1 MAATQLGNFGILIP
15 FILLAAQLFGQ
26 GYDII
31 TDTSVAAEIMKF
43 DIVNE
48 EKFGFKIPGCA
59 QISKV
64 NQTQECQ
71 MKFKSHESYIQSR
84 LKNLGLSF
92 YLASTLAKIMEPK
105 IEVGIRSKNDSSV
118 TSTKTTETSLIEY
131 RMAKISIGSFECDGI
146 KFTDDFSSAVEKLPD
161 RYINDDDPLENSNKA
176 KFEQFFK
183 HFGQHVVAS
192 AFVGGSVEVTV
203 RSGSSETS
211 EENEKSRGASAGINI
226 PGVGGF
232 EAGGKSQP
240 SSNSAKNATTH
251 VEKTVWHGGRSDLH
265 SKSTLMSE
273 EKLQM
278 WKASLARDPIL
289 LTTEMRLMPIS
300 KAVAIIDE
308 EKGDACYEA
317 LCDLFGIKDSGDVSD
332 REERA
337 SQAENEKQEESRR
350 DSNTR
355 AGSVKAPELWFS
367 LLDPFFTIFDQ
378 SLEAVFKLFG
388 IEWMITPDWPD
399 CIDVVE
405 LEVMNFDFISPTE
418 Q

>member
-1 MAATQLGNFGILIP
+1 M
-15 FILLAAQLFGQ
+15 FGQ

-43 DIVNE
+43 DTVNE
-48 EKFGFKIPGCA
+48 EKFGFKIPDCA

-84 LKNLGLSF
+84 LTNLGLSF
-92 YLASTLAKIMEPK
+92 YLASTLAKIIEPK

-131 RMAKISIGSFECDGI
+131 RMAKISIGSFQCDDI
-146 KFTDDFSSAVEKLPD
+146 KFTDDFSSAVEKLPN
-161 RYINDDDPLENSNKA
+161 RYINDDDPQNSNKA
-176 KFEQFFK
+176 KFGHFFK
-183 HFGQHVVAS
+183 HFGQHVVTS
-192 AFVGGSVEVTV
+192 AFVGGSVEVTF

-226 PGVGGF
+226 PVVGGF
-232 EAGGKSQP
+232 EAGGKSQT

-251 VEKTVWHGGRSDLH
+251 IVKTVWHGGRSDLH

-278 WKASLARDPIL
+278 WKASLAKDPIL

-300 KAVAIIDE
+300 KVVAIIDQ

-317 LCDLFGIKDSGDVSD
+317 LCDLFGIKDSGDVFD
-332 REERA
+332 QEQERA
-337 SQAENEKQEESRR
+337 SQAENEKDEESRR

-355 AGSVKAPELWFS
+355 AGSVKAPDLSFLFPVS
-367 LLDPFFTIFDQ
+367 LLFVGPFTK
-378 SLEAVFKLFG
+378 AVLKLLRF
-388 IEWMITPDWPD
+388 
-399 CIDVVE
+399 
-405 LEVMNFDFISPTE
+405 
-418 Q
+418 

>member
-1 MAATQLGNFGILIP
+1 M
-15 FILLAAQLFGQ
+15 FGQ

-43 DIVNE
+43 DTVNE

-92 YLASTLAKIMEPK
+92 YLASTLAKIIEPK
-105 IEVGIRSKNDSSV
+105 IEVGTRSKNNSSV
-118 TSTKTTETSLIEY
+118 TSTDTTKTSLIEY
-131 RMAKISIGSFECDGI
+131 RMVKISIGSFECDGI

-161 RYINDDDPLENSNKA
+161 RYINDDDPQENSNKA
-176 KFEQFFK
+176 KFEHFFK
-183 HFGQHVVAS
+183 HFGQHVVTS

-211 EENEKSRGASAGINI
+211 EENEKSRGAFAGINI

-251 VEKTVWHGGRSDLH
+251 IEKTVWHGGRSDLH

-278 WKASLARDPIL
+278 WKVSLAKDPVL

-300 KAVAIIDE
+300 KVVAIIDE
-308 EKGDACYEA
+308 QKGDACYEA
-317 LCDLFGIKDSGDVSD
+317 LCDLFGIKDSGDVFD
-332 REERA
+332 REQERS
-337 SQAENEKQEESRR
+337 SQAENEKDEKSRR

-355 AGSVKAPELWFS
+355 AGSVKAPDLFL
-367 LLDPFFTIFDQ
+367 LLDPFFIAHLVTK
-378 SLEAVFKLFG
+378 AVLKLLRF
-388 IEWMITPDWPD
+388 
-399 CIDVVE
+399 
-405 LEVMNFDFISPTE
+405 
-418 Q
+418 